1 MVDNVEYLLTGLASE
16 DYSGSII
23 CIVERVSVLI
33 QLSADADNTNRLIVA
48 EVEEIRR
55 KQDHG
60 EGVRLLIPIQDRA
73 DVIKGHHI
81 RIVSL
86 FRQLGVST

>member
-16 DYSGSII
+16 DYSSSII

-33 QLSADADNTNRLIVA
+33 QLLAGADNTNRLIVA
-48 EVEEIRR
+48 EVEEIRQ
-55 KQDHG
+55 KQDH
-60 EGVRLLIPIQDRA
+60 EGVRPLIPIQDRA
-73 DVIKGHHI
+73 DVIEGHH